1 MIIILQEVDV
11 GAGGDASI
19 TNGKQEIEE
28 DNEFFDKI
36 KTEAKKTFRAEQ
48 AEEQRKAREVR
59 CCSWFH

>member
-1 MIIILQEVDV
+1 MLTLITISQEGDV
-11 GAGGDASI
+11 GASGDASI

-59 CCSWFH
+59 TL